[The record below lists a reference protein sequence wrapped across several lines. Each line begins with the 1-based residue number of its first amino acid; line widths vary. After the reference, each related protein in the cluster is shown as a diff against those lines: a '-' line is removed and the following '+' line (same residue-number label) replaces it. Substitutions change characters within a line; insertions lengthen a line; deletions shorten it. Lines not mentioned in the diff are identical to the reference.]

1 MPADGNPNQALY
13 DAAVRHRIAIE
24 RYTTRDLRE
33 VQKFLDE
40 LRADILARLANATPG
55 RRADLERLLDDV
67 RAIHGE
73 VYRKIQDSLSTRF
86 RDRAGQAAEF
96 HAEKFRAAGLE
107 GSISRLTADA
117 AFQAA
122 MARPMDGA
130 ILSEWLQGMEPG
142 ARQRMNKA
150 LTISWTEGESL
161 DRAVKRVRAVIDVNK
176 RSAQTLVR
184 TANTHISN
192 AVQQASAEANS
203 DIVREVEWRSVLDGR
218 TTWICR
224 SRDGQR
230 FPINEGPRPPAHPG
244 CLPGDALVSTG
255 TRVTGAFKRWYDG
268 QVVVI
273 RTATGKEFTSTPNHP
288 VLTSAGWL
296 AAAQVNVGTHVVCD
310 AGIDRV
316 PAFVGSDDQ
325 NVEARIEDATEA
337 FFGSEQMCSVPVPT
351 TAKDFHG
358 DGIDNEVAIVAINRV
373 LRPDLI
379 AALGD
384 FFAEPDF
391 VRRPMGLP
399 GLTSDG
405 GSDERVMTVGN
416 ASLGSV
422 GLHGI
427 RFSGSR
433 LKALHSGGLL
443 SRSVADLV
451 TSGLQLA
458 GNDRCRDAV
467 LLGNAGGSDASFV
480 QLDEVINRQPLEIQG
495 VHNRDASALKSGFH
509 SGVAD
514 AELAAHLLDG
524 AEGPVAL
531 DKVVSV
537 RTEVFAGHVFN
548 LETEG
553 GWYVANGI
561 VTHNCRSIVVEV
573 LKDYAPP
580 QRETYA
586 DWIKR
591 QPAGVQDE
599 ILGPTRG
606 KLLRSGKYSVG
617 DFVDTRGQPL
627 TLDEL
632 KSFRKRAARI
642 GG

>member
-96 HAEKFRAAGLE
+96 HAEKFREAGIE

-142 ARQRMNKA
+142 ARQRMNRA
-150 LTISWTEGESL
+150 LTISFTEGESL
-161 DRAVKRVRAVIDVNK
+161 DRAVKRVRAVVDVNK

-244 CLPGDALVSTG
+244 C
-255 TRVTGAFKRWYDG
+255 
-268 QVVVI
+268 
-273 RTATGKEFTSTPNHP
+273 
-288 VLTSAGWL
+288 
-296 AAAQVNVGTHVVCD
+296 
-310 AGIDRV
+310 
-316 PAFVGSDDQ
+316 
-325 NVEARIEDATEA
+325 
-337 FFGSEQMCSVPVPT
+337 
-351 TAKDFHG
+351 
-358 DGIDNEVAIVAINRV
+358 
-373 LRPDLI
+373 
-379 AALGD
+379 
-384 FFAEPDF
+384 
-391 VRRPMGLP
+391 
-399 GLTSDG
+399 
-405 GSDERVMTVGN
+405 
-416 ASLGSV
+416 
-422 GLHGI
+422 
-427 RFSGSR
+427 
-433 LKALHSGGLL
+433 
-443 SRSVADLV
+443 
-451 TSGLQLA
+451 
-458 GNDRCRDAV
+458 
-467 LLGNAGGSDASFV
+467 
-480 QLDEVINRQPLEIQG
+480 
-495 VHNRDASALKSGFH
+495 
-509 SGVAD
+509 
-514 AELAAHLLDG
+514 
-524 AEGPVAL
+524 
-531 DKVVSV
+531 
-537 RTEVFAGHVFN
+537 
-548 LETEG
+548 
-553 GWYVANGI
+553 
-561 VTHNCRSIVVEV
+561 RSIVTEV

-632 KSFRKRAARI
+632 KSRRQKADIEAWAKGAKERSKGMKSFRKRAARI